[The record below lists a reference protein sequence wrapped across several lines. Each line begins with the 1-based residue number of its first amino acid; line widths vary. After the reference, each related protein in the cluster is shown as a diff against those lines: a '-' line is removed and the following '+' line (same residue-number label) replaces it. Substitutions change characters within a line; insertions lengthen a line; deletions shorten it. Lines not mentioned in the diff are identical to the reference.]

1 MIPRNINRV
10 HIIKALKQIDEEG
23 IPNHRQS
30 TKHNLIYQDKH
41 FPPKLVLSKANVY
54 ANGQELDASVFS
66 GGDETNTYLSTLG
79 FEIVTK
85 PSFKP
90 NPPWQRDE
98 LILALNLYFTYPLNT
113 LSPTH
118 PAVVELS
125 EILNRLPI
133 HTQRPEQEKFRNANG
148 VSMKLRNFSRF
159 DSTVSGHGLSRGGKL
174 EENIW
179 KEFYLDR
186 EALQKLANNIKS
198 FSLTNIA
205 DKLSESV
212 EQEEEEFPEGKILYR
227 IHRERER
234 SKRLVEKAKDKRKK
248 EVGVLDCDVCGFNF
262 LQSYGD
268 IGADYIECHHTKPVS
283 ELEDEGKTKIQDLAL
298 VCANCHRML
307 HRKRPWLSIEQLKQL
322 LQSQHLPK
330 NP

>member
-1 MIPRNINRV
+1 
-10 HIIKALKQIDEEG
+10 
-23 IPNHRQS
+23 
-30 TKHNLIYQDKH
+30 
-41 FPPKLVLSKANVY
+41 
-54 ANGQELDASVFS
+54 
-66 GGDETNTYLSTLG
+66 
-79 FEIVTK
+79 
-85 PSFKP
+85 
-90 NPPWQRDE
+90 
-98 LILALNLYFTYPLNT
+98 
-113 LSPTH
+113 
-118 PAVVELS
+118 
-125 EILNRLPI
+125 
-133 HTQRPEQEKFRNANG
+133 
-148 VSMKLRNFSRF
+148 MKLRNFSRF